1 MTKNAK
7 MTKQEKTIQSEIIKW
22 INSLEKGY
30 AVVYQAT
37 DIRGVPD
44 IFACIDGRFFAF
56 EVKRVDGVVSAIQ
69 KATIRMIN
77 RAGGVA
83 LPVKTL
89 EDVQIAVTLSFKK
102 D

>member
-1 MTKNAK
+1 
-7 MTKQEKTIQSEIIKW
+7 MTKQEKTIQSEIIKH

-30 AVVYQAT
+30 AVKFPGIW
-37 DIRGVPD
+37 IRGVPD
-44 IFACIDGRFFAF
+44 ILACVKGRFFAF
-56 EVKRVDGVVSAIQ
+56 EVKRKDGIVSPIQ

-89 EDVQIAVTLSFKK
+89 EDVQLTIELAFNK